1 MKQELKDRILKELNS
16 YIQEWLLKIDKVKVK
31 KGFATIQWNAKAI
44 LQVGFVT
51 QLTFNE
57 EHIKIK
63 ESEL

>member
-31 KGFATIQWNAKAI
+31 KGFATIQLNAKAI
-44 LQVGFVT
+44 LQEGSVT